1 MADGTTQG
9 YSKDSLQEAVKDIL
23 NRKIDITHVT
33 NTKYQSEHYNIM
45 LSRYCCI

>member
-23 NRKIDITHVT
+23 NRKIDITQACDKYKIPKRTLQHHV
-33 NTKYQSEHYNIM
+33 K
-45 LSRYCCI
+45 